1 MLTQVRGHGE
11 GSIFFRSKDR
21 HKVAAVS
28 LRNGKRP
35 TLACPHRHRP
45 SDRDCPES
53 RANLAE
59 LLRLRDARAPLDG
72 HTLTLTKYL
81 QRWLEDVRPNLAP
94 ETWRKYESHVRV
106 HIAPALGHLRLQ
118 EMSVGD
124 VRSYL
129 RRTGERLDPQT
140 VRHHRG
146 TLRRALAD
154 GVRSGLVT
162 RNVAALAEPPKL
174 SHRERPILTAAQ
186 VRVLFDGTRDDPL
199 HALWVLAATTGM
211 RLGEMLALTWD
222 DVDLVTGRARIHSTL
237 HRVEGAWERH
247 APKTE
252 KSRREVI
259 LPPVA
264 VEALTIQKQRQYE
277 EKVDGA
283 QAGSTGRH
291 RSGADAGTREEPGLH
306 HQRAAEGGY
315 PSGHGPVRAGRHA
328 AGRAEAPVASGGGDG
343 RGPSAPYPLAARR
356 NSLVFTTQRGLPL
369 HGTNLPKELHKATDR
384 LGLPRVGIHD
394 LRHSAATILFAQGVP
409 IEVIADMLGHSTSRV
424 TSDLYRHRVPE
435 LSEDAAR
442 RMQEAVG

>member
-1 MLTQVRGHGE
+1 MLTQVRGHNE
-11 GSIFFRSKDR
+11 GTIFFRSKDR

-81 QRWLEDVRPNLAP
+81 QRWLEDVRPRLAP

-106 HIAPALGHLRLQ
+106 HLVPALGHHRLS
-118 EMSVGD
+118 ELSVGD
-124 VRSYL
+124 VRRYL
-129 RRTGERLDPQT
+129 AGGVRPSRTVGADRVSAELDAQT
-140 VRHHRG
+140 LRHHRA

-154 GVRSGLVT
+154 GLRDGLVT

-174 SHRERPILTAAQ
+174 PHRERPILTAAQ

-247 APKTE
+247 PPKTE

-264 VEALTIQKQRQYE
+264 VEALTAQKQKQYE
-277 EKVDGA
+277 EKVDGVS
-283 QAGSTGRH
+283 GMSGVGMGRELRRRRVRTGAT
-291 RSGADAGTREEPGLH
+291 SADLGRPRDTRLG
-306 HQRAAEGGY
+306 
-315 PSGHGPVRAGRHA
+315 AGRSPRSP
-328 AGRAEAPVASGGGDG
+328 AGEGRLRGVGQVVRPQSPLPPPDGMAVSAASGSGGANEG
-343 RGPSAPYPLAARR
+343 RPTP
-356 NSLVFTTQRGLPL
+356 FW
-369 HGTNLPKELHKATDR
+369 
-384 LGLPRVGIHD
+384 
-394 LRHSAATILFAQGVP
+394 
-409 IEVIADMLGHSTSRV
+409 
-424 TSDLYRHRVPE
+424 
-435 LSEDAAR
+435 
-442 RMQEAVG
+442 